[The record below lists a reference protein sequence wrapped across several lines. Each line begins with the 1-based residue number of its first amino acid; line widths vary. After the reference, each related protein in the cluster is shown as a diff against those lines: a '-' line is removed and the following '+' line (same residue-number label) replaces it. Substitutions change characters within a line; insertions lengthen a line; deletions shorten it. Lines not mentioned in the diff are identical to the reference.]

1 MVFNSCVL
9 DRDGPFVNTGF
20 EPGDAVKEFLASCS
34 ILVVGAGGLGCELLK
49 NLSLSGFTNIHV
61 IDMDTIDTSNLNR
74 QFLFRQHDVGKS
86 KAQVAAAFIMNR
98 TLLRAHYKYFK
109 FQGCLVVLLRLI
121 LARFRT
127 RMKNII
133 RSFRSSSAVWIR
145 WKRVVG

>member
-20 EPGDAVKEFLASCS
+20 EPGDAVKLFLASCS

-98 TLLRAHYKYFK
+98 TFY
-109 FQGCLVVLLRLI
+109 C
-121 LARFRT
+121 
-127 RMKNII
+127 
-133 RSFRSSSAVWIR
+133 
-145 WKRVVG
+145 